1 MTSLE
6 DKIYSEAQNDHEYI
20 VALRRYFHA
29 HPELPK
35 QEFHTAEKIEE
46 ELHKMI
52 AKQTNPAEI
61 ALDVMKAEKE
71 RFVSIHR

>member
-46 ELHKMI
+46 E
-52 AKQTNPAEI
+52 
-61 ALDVMKAEKE
+61 
-71 RFVSIHR
+71 